1 MALDPARALEPQRSV
16 VVEACAGSGKTW
28 LLSSRIT
35 RALLEGVAPRSI
47 LALTFTNKAAAEMR
61 HRVIGQLRDLSASDA
76 QRQREILSNWG
87 LTGQALETALLA
99 APKALQ
105 RFLSDPQP
113 PMIGTFHSWYA
124 RLIVMAPLRAAGMA
138 SLSLTQRA
146 SDLHRQAWELFLAS
160 HADRLPYAELIELM
174 GPWHVREAMQSWL
187 AARVEWQAFGVESQL
202 QSDAAAVAGRATA
215 GKSVIADALSANR
228 SAVSAF
234 YQAQQ
239 SQAAI
244 FAKAYAEIA
253 DRAEL
258 AGLFSRW
265 NPDELSDLRGRMLTQ
280 RTTEEMLS
288 EPDSPRFHLKGGDDR
303 FVRKGKD
310 LAVWGAK
317 GPALKAQI
325 QAFGVALGGLIT
337 ACDARLLAARN
348 QALWACASTLGQC
361 LEEVMAKSHE
371 TDFTGLEM
379 KAWELLGG
387 ALAADFHARFDRQ
400 ISQLLVDEFQD
411 TNPVQWAMLR
421 GWLSQYEQD
430 DHSIA
435 ASAPRVF
442 IVGDPKQSIY
452 RFRRADP
459 EVFYAAS
466 RWLAQH
472 FGADVLSTNT
482 TYRCGPAVVAFLNAA
497 LGSAAPN
504 RFTDHE
510 TRATDAVG
518 FVARLSLAPDWESEG
533 RAIAAALLQ
542 LRKELPSLQWS
553 EVRILLRARTHF
565 QSYELALTEAGIPF
579 VSDRSGGLLSSPEI
593 EDLIAL
599 LRFLA
604 APWSDRDCAQALKSP
619 IFGLADSQLV
629 AIAKQRAADDAESF
643 YAGLLAC
650 GLQPDAD
657 PALAAAVE
665 SLSRWID
672 LSTQLPVHDLLDQ
685 ILHDQDVFDRIAS
698 RTPDFR
704 SLQRLANIEAFIG
717 LALELDTG
725 RLPSLPRF
733 LRELHRS
740 AALADSES
748 PGPGVLPN
756 QQAVALSTLHA
767 AKGLEARVVV
777 LAGLMDRGRSESG
790 LRWLS
795 QWSENRDAILGHAG
809 WIAGDPIGPFVRDA
823 LLEEDRRT
831 EEEDFNLLYVGI
843 TRAKQVLLLSATGEE
858 RPASSSRKPT
868 WYEKL
873 KDHCEQR
880 DFVQL
885 PVPGQAAQEGAPA
898 LFAPPTVTWRGLRF
912 DQRTNAAGSPAP
924 ETLAMRQ
931 GKALHRLLEFGP
943 QQATAVARALIAE
956 FGLPCAARDEVIAS
970 AAAIGKSE
978 LAARIFSPHVLAYSE
993 SEWPVVD
1000 LPSGALMRPDR
1011 VVRIQES
1018 PEEWWIV
1025 DFKWNVL
1032 PSEHADYVRQ
1042 LALYR
1047 DQFARIRPQARVTAK
1062 ILTAKAQ
1069 LWDLQGDRLVHLA

>member
-1 MALDPARALEPQRSV
+1 MALDAARALDTQRSV

-28 LLSSRIT
+28 LLSSRIA

-61 HRVIGQLRDLSASDA
+61 HRVIDQLRDLSAGDA
-76 QRQREILSNWG
+76 QRQREMLSSWG
-87 LTGQALETALLA
+87 LTGQALDAALLA

-124 RLIVMAPLRAAGMA
+124 RLLAMAPLRAAGMA

-146 SDLHRQAWELFLAS
+146 SDLHRQAWELFLANY
-160 HADRLPYAELIELM
+160 ADRLPYAELIELM

-187 AARVEWQAFGVESQL
+187 AARVEWQAFGVESGA
-202 QSDAAAVAGRATA
+202 QSDPAVAGNREAA
-215 GKSVIADALSANR
+215 CKSLIADALSANQLEV
-228 SAVSAF
+228 AAF

-244 FAKAYAEIA
+244 FAKAYAQIA

-258 AGLFSRW
+258 AGLFARW
-265 NPDELSDLRGRMLTQ
+265 NPDELRELRSRMLTQ
-280 RTTEEMLS
+280 RSTEDILS
-288 EPDSPRFHLKGGDDR
+288 DPDGQRFHLKGGNDR
-303 FVRKGKD
+303 FVRRGKD
-310 LAVWGAK
+310 LSVWGAQ
-317 GPALKAQI
+317 GPTLKAEI
-325 QAFGVALGGLIT
+325 QAFGIALGRLIT
-337 ACDARLLAARN
+337 ACDERLFVARN
-348 QALWACASTLGQC
+348 QALWACAASLGQC
-361 LEEVMAKSHE
+361 LEEVMAKHHE
-371 TDFTGLEM
+371 IDFTGLELR
-379 KAWELLGG
+379 AWELLGG

-430 DHSIA
+430 DHNIA

-472 FGADVLSTNT
+472 FSADTLSTNT

-497 LGSAAPN
+497 LGKIAPL

-510 TRATDAVG
+510 TCAHDAAG
-518 FVARLSLAPDWESEG
+518 FVARLAPAPDWESEG
-533 RAIAAALLQ
+533 RAIASALLQ
-542 LRKELPSLQWS
+542 LRTELPQLKWS
-553 EVRILLRARTHF
+553 DVRILLRARTHF
-565 QSYELALTEAGIPF
+565 ESYELALTEAGIPF
-579 VSDRSGGLLSSPEI
+579 VSDRTGGLLSSPEI
-593 EDLIAL
+593 ADLIAL

-619 IFGLADSQLV
+619 IFGFTDQQLL
-629 AIAKQRAADDAESF
+629 AIAAQRVADGLGSF

-650 GLQPDAD
+650 SEKPDAD
-657 PALAAAVE
+657 SALAAAAG
-665 SLSRWID
+665 SLTRWID
-672 LSTQLPVHDLLDQ
+672 WSTQLPVHDLLDQ

-733 LRELHRS
+733 LRELSR
-740 AALADSES
+740 AAAISDSES

-767 AKGLEARVVV
+767 AKGLEAKVVV
-777 LAGLMDRGRSESG
+777 LAGLMDQGRPESG
-790 LRWLS
+790 IRWLS

-809 WIAGDPIGPFVRDA
+809 WIAGDPIGPLVRHA

-858 RPASSSRKPT
+858 RPASSTRKPT

-873 KDHCEQR
+873 KDHCEVR
-880 DFVQL
+880 DFVQ
-885 PVPGQAAQEGAPA
+885 PTVPGQAAQQGAA
-898 LFAPPTVTWRGLRF
+898 ASSAPSMVTWRGLRF
-912 DQRTNAAGSPAP
+912 DKKDIAAVSPTS

-943 QQATAVARALIAE
+943 QQAPVVARALIAE
-956 FGLPCAARDEVIAS
+956 FGLPRAARDEVIAS
-970 AAAIGKSE
+970 AAAIAGSAF
-978 LAARIFSPHVLAYSE
+978 AARIFNPDVLAYSE
-993 SEWPVVD
+993 SEWPASD
-1000 LPSGALMRPDR
+1000 LSSGGLMRPDR
-1011 VVRIQES
+1011 VVRIYES

-1032 PSEHADYVRQ
+1032 PSEHADYIRQ
-1042 LALYR
+1042 LSSYR
-1047 DQFARIRPQARVTAK
+1047 DQFARIRPQARVSAK
-1062 ILTAKAQ
+1062 ILTAQAQ
-1069 LWDLQGDRLVHLA
+1069 LWDLQGDRLVHLD